1 METALFGF
9 PSSVRIFDLRPLQH
23 KTRPAAVGII
33 CSILSGT
40 DKQLGGDF
48 VANSARRHTW
58 IWIRIILEPL
68 LSLIL
73 AILKEY
79 FFFFGGGGLSFAF
92 SPIIWWDGEDHS
104 YPPLSYLGHNNPAP
118 SCSLFETSKKSV
130 FLVERQ
136 LFGCRNAINWFEKI
150 GTGIRTVPWSENG
163 PLMYSKCETRSQ
175 QLPVKWFKSCDW
187 KVCP

>member
-58 IWIRIILEPL
+58 IWIQIILQPL
-68 LSLIL
+68 LSLIQ

-79 FFFFGGGGLSFAF
+79 LIIFFLGGGNFHLLS
-92 SPIIWWDGEDHS
+92 H
-104 YPPLSYLGHNNPAP
+104 
-118 SCSLFETSKKSV
+118 
-130 FLVERQ
+130 Q
-136 LFGCRNAINWFEKI
+136 
-150 GTGIRTVPWSENG
+150 
-163 PLMYSKCETRSQ
+163 
-175 QLPVKWFKSCDW
+175 
-187 KVCP
+187 